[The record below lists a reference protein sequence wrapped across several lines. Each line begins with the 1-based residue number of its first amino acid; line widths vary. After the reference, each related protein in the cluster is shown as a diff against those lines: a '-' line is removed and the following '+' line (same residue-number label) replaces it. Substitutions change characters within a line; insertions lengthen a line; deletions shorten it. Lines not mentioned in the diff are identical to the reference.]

1 MSPQQHRGSCLE
13 LALEDAPSRAK
24 ALENLA
30 VGATP
35 CTCGELMAED
45 VDWRDRDRAF
55 LHGAP

>member
-1 MSPQQHRGSCLE
+1 MSAPAHRASCLE
-13 LALEDAPSRAK
+13 LALEDAPSRER

-45 VDWRDRDRAF
+45 VDWRERDRAF